1 MIDAQLRKQFSV
13 PGRTNDFRRLKRK
26 LVRVATD
33 LDSVESAPLGLPGLD
48 HVPISMAG
56 QASSALPGLFPR
68 VEIEGRHC
76 VDGALNKTLH
86 ASVPLDEG
94 LDLLICLNTLVSF
107 DATAATRHRVMV
119 RSEERIPRLIDGG
132 LPVVLSQTFRTLI
145 HSRLE
150 LGMKG
155 FEQSYPGATIL
166 LFEPDQRD
174 PKMFLA
180 NIFSYSQRRMQARA
194 RLPAPAP
201 DAALAPQFVVPPV
214 GAAPRADRRCRSRRC
229 DPAPVAAG
237 KARWPRCEPRAA
249 SARRG
254 AR

>member
-1 MIDAQLRKQFSV
+1 
-13 PGRTNDFRRLKRK
+13 
-26 LVRVATD
+26 
-33 LDSVESAPLGLPGLD
+33 
-48 HVPISMAG
+48 
-56 QASSALPGLFPR
+56 
-68 VEIEGRHC
+68 
-76 VDGALNKTLH
+76 LH

-155 FEQSYPGATIL
+155 FEHSHPGATIL

-180 NIFSYSQRRMQARA
+180 NTFSYSQRRMQARA

-201 DAALAPQFVVPPV
+201 DAALAPRFVVPPV
-214 GAAPRADRRCRSRRC
+214 GAAPRADRRCGSRRC